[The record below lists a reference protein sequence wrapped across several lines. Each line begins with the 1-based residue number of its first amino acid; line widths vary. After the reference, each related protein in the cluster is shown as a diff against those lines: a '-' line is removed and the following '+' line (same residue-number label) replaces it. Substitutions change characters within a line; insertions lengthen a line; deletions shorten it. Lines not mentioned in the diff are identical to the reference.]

1 MSVGMSPDSPPA
13 AGAPAAVTP
22 HAMIS
27 VLLDG
32 ALSRLHRARDEVP
45 SGAGASLAAAASI
58 IEALQGSLDLAR
70 GGPLARN
77 LLELYDYMLRRLAD
91 AADARN
97 PAPVGEVAGLL
108 ETIREGWDAMAPEF
122 PEPPAA

>member
-1 MSVGMSPDSPPA
+1 MKIVPSAEVRPGGAGGA
-13 AGAPAAVTP
+13 ATP

-32 ALSRLHRARDEVP
+32 ALSRLRLAREEVP
-45 SGAGASLAAAASI
+45 GGTGSSLAAAAAI
-58 IEALQGSLDLAR
+58 IEALQGSLDLAH

-91 AADARN
+91 AAAARN

-108 ETIREGWDAMAPEF
+108 ETIREGWDAIAPEVS
-122 PEPPAA
+122 EAPAA